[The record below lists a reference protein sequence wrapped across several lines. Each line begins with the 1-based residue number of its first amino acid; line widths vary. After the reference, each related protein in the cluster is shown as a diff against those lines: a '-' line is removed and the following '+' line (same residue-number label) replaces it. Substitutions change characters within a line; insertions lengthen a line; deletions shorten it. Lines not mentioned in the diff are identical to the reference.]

1 MFHVEIFISAPLL
14 HKVCPT
20 LKWKFVEAALL
31 YNNYL
36 PHIGITIFFQKWWLT
51 FTFCSLLLTGSNINE
66 VIRAVL
72 NFFFFFTKRF
82 HTHKK
87 HQKAHRAQRVLKA
100 PKSQKA
106 QKITKKHKNATK
118 QKHKTQISEQ
128 K

>member
-1 MFHVEIFISAPLL
+1 M
-14 HKVCPT
+14 
-20 LKWKFVEAALL
+20 
-31 YNNYL
+31 
-36 PHIGITIFFQKWWLT
+36 PHIGSNINNIYI
-51 FTFCSLLLTGSNINE
+51 TGSNINE

-72 NFFFFFTKRF
+72 NFFFFFTKKF